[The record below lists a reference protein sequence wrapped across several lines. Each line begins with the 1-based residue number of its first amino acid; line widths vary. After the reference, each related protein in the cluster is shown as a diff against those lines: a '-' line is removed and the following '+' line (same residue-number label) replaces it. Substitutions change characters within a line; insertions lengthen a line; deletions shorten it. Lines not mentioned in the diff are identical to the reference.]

1 MSIGYLI
8 LNTTAAQKIIP
19 VAKTLITVTE
29 KGKETT
35 FVTDESGKTPVYE
48 TETPDISLSETPSAG
63 ETPFSVVDVKAEKT
77 GFYTTEIKEVQIFPE
92 RVTTL
97 YINMVPVPEF
107 RENIPLMVNTPPQ
120 NL

>member
-8 LNTTAAQKIIP
+8 LNTTAAQRIIP
-19 VAKTLITVTE
+19 VTNTLITITDNSGE
-29 KGKETT
+29 QK
-35 FVTDESGKTPVYE
+35 FMTDESGKTPSLE
-48 TETPDISLSETPSAG
+48 IETPDISLSEAPSPEAI
-63 ETPFSVVDVKAEKT
+63 PFSVVDVKAEKE
-77 GFYTTEIKEVQIFPE
+77 GFFTTEIKEVQIFPE

-107 RENIPLMVNTPPQ
+107 GINRPLMVNTPPQ